1 MLFKSAAVSLVALA
15 ATVSAADEWTKLKP
29 TNTAPSNWIT
39 SYSNFGIA
47 IQPITGAVQAGAE
60 ATAVP
65 TAHQKRDEHDDDV
78 VTQTV
83 VVCPCDESTT
93 TLPVVAPHHE
103 ESAAPTSAK
112 ESAAAAETTPATVP
126 HSDVTTK
133 ASATSAAA
141 SSAAASSAAA
151 SSAAVSGD
159 AEATKA
165 ASAATTG
172 PKPSGKQDEPTSN
185 SDFAKLVACKK
196 EGTLAMTLE
205 DGILKD
211 DKGRIGSIVSNY
223 QFQFDGPP
231 PQAGAWYAAGW
242 AISSDG
248 NLAIGDNQVF
258 WQCLSGTFYNL
269 YDRKDNRD
277 QCTAVHLAIVNL
289 EDC

>member
-1 MLFKSAAVSLVALA
+1 MLFKSAAVSLMALA

-29 TNTAPSNWIT
+29 TDTAPSDWIT

-47 IQPITGAVQAGAE
+47 IQPITGEVKAGAE

-65 TAHQKRDEHDDDV
+65 TAHQKRDQVEDDDV

-93 TLPVVAPHHE
+93 TLPVVAAPHK
-103 ESAAPTSAK
+103 ESATSVK

-133 ASATSAAA
+133 ASASSSAA
-141 SSAAASSAAA
+141 SSSAA

-165 ASAATTG
+165 ASTASAG
-172 PKPSGKQDEPTSN
+172 PKPTGEQDEPTSN

-196 EGTLAMTLE
+196 EGTLSMTLE

-211 DKGRIGSIVSNY
+211 DKGRIGSIVSNF

-269 YDRKDNRD
+269 YDRKDDRD

>member
-1 MLFKSAAVSLVALA
+1 MAFYPSTIHSFNMLFKTAAVSLVALA
-15 ATVSAADEWTKLKP
+15 ASVSAADEWTKLKP

-60 ATAVP
+60 ATAKP
-65 TAHQKRDEHDDDV
+65 TAHQKRDDTDDDV

-93 TLPVVAPHHE
+93 TLPVVAEHPAE
-103 ESAAPTSAK
+103 ETKEVTHSATHTSAAV
-112 ESAAAAETTPATVP
+112 ETTPATVP

-133 ASATSAAA
+133 ASSAGP
-141 SSAAASSAAA
+141 
-151 SSAAVSGD
+151 SGD
-159 AEATKA
+159 ASATAA

-172 PKPSGKQDEPTSN
+172 PKPSGAQDEPTSN

-196 EGTLAMTLE
+196 EGTLSMTLE

-258 WQCLSGTFYNL
+258 WQCLSGSFYNL
-269 YDRKDNRD
+269 YDRKDDRD

>member
-29 TNTAPSNWIT
+29 TNTAPSDWIT

-93 TLPVVAPHHE
+93 TLPVVAAPHHE
-103 ESAAPTSAK
+103 SSAAATPSK
-112 ESAAAAETTPATVP
+112 EAAAAAETTPATVP

-133 ASATSAAA
+133 ASA
-141 SSAAASSAAA
+141 SSAAAS

-172 PKPSGKQDEPTSN
+172 PKPTGKQDQPTSN

-269 YDRKDNRD
+269 YDRKDDRE

-289 EDC
+289 QDC

>member
-1 MLFKSAAVSLVALA
+1 MLFKSAAVSLLALA

-29 TNTAPSNWIT
+29 TDTAPSDWIT

-60 ATAVP
+60 ATAKP
-65 TAHQKRDEHDDDV
+65 TAHQKRDEVDDDV

-93 TLPVVAPHHE
+93 TLPVVAAPHK
-103 ESAAPTSAK
+103 ESATSVK

-133 ASATSAAA
+133 ASASSSAA
-141 SSAAASSAAA
+141 SSAAAS

-172 PKPSGKQDEPTSN
+172 PKPTGQQDQPTSN

-196 EGTLAMTLE
+196 EGTLSMTLE

-269 YDRKDNRD
+269 YDRKDDRD

>member
-60 ATAVP
+60 ATAKP
-65 TAHQKRDEHDDDV
+65 TAHQKREEHDDDV

-93 TLPVVAPHHE
+93 TLPVAPHHE
-103 ESAAPTSAK
+103 ESAAAATSAK

-133 ASATSAAA
+133 AEAT
-141 SSAAASSAAA
+141 

-172 PKPSGKQDEPTSN
+172 PKPSGSQDEPTSN

-196 EGTLAMTLE
+196 EGTLSMTLE

-269 YDRKDNRD
+269 YDRKDDRD

>member
-1 MLFKSAAVSLVALA
+1 MHFRSAAIVALA
-15 ATVSAADEWTKLKP
+15 LVSSASAADESAWAKLKP
-29 TNTAPSNWIT
+29 TNTAPAGWIT

-47 IQPITGAVQAGAE
+47 IQPITGAVEAGAE

-65 TAHQKRDEHDDDV
+65 TAHQKRDDTHDDDV

-83 VVCPCDESTT
+83 VVCPCEDSTT
-93 TLPVVAPHHE
+93 TLPVVAEH
-103 ESAAPTSAK
+103 
-112 ESAAAAETTPATVP
+112 AAATHSATTPVAAVETTPATVP

-133 ASATSAAA
+133 ASSASATASASATGETAAEAAKSSATSGA
-141 SSAAASSAAA
+141 
-151 SSAAVSGD
+151 
-159 AEATKA
+159 
-165 ASAATTG
+165 
-172 PKPSGKQDEPTSN
+172 KPSSGSQDEPTSN

-196 EGTLAMTLE
+196 EGTLAMSLA

-258 WQCLSGTFYNL
+258 WQCLSGSFYNL
-269 YDRKDNRD
+269 YDRKDDRD
-277 QCTAVHLAIVNL
+277 QCQAVHLAIVNL